1 MLTIPTVCIF
11 PIGVRIFEW
20 LAFGRFLQMTTGC
33 RKISLVT
40 VEVFYPVADATNIFV
55 GTESGWKGMQQTE
68 DQWVSRNTPH
78 LRDPALWTVKPR
90 GSWYLQCTIA
100 IARLLQLLRH
110 SVSRMKWPLKG
121 SQPIRSPRV
130 WKCRWHQRQIF
141 SFGTKEMHGS
151 SPNLWRLQE
160 FLSMEHIPSAFPF
173 TETPFHFLPY
183 LTWSASEK
191 SDD

>member
-1 MLTIPTVCIF
+1 MGNCFDCLKFCEKAHFFFFFFEKGHKRRNIVPLTCLSF
-11 PIGVRIFEW
+11 SF
-20 LAFGRFLQMTTGC
+20 
-33 RKISLVT
+33 T

-121 SQPIRSPRV
+121 SQPIRWESAV
-130 WKCRWHQRQIF
+130 VLFWWYCIKWF
-141 SFGTKEMHGS
+141 SKTFQVDT
-151 SPNLWRLQE
+151 
-160 FLSMEHIPSAFPF
+160 
-173 TETPFHFLPY
+173 
-183 LTWSASEK
+183 
-191 SDD
+191 